1 MPNQGIKILTGTTV
15 TLLLSAVAVGPAM
28 AGPSAE
34 IAQQR
39 QQVPQMNG
47 TRTIRGSIKSIVGEV
62 IKVQEANGNVIELRL
77 SKRDQGILG
86 LVSGM
91 DIVAQVASGRVLNIA
106 MATAASS
113 QTASSSRSTS
123 TSSGS
128 SSSTSSGRSTSSGS
142 STNSTTTIT
151 RPAVAP
157 APSPATITRPVLP
170 PPVPSAPV
178 VRPVAPPPMAPAV
191 RPVVPAPAMT
201 PSVTVPRATPAPVR
215 ALW

>member
-1 MPNQGIKILTGTTV
+1 MPNQGMKILTGTTV

-34 IAQQR
+34 VAQR
-39 QQVPQMNG
+39 QQVSQMNG
-47 TRTIRGSIKSIVGEV
+47 AKTIRGTIKSIVGEV
-62 IKVQEANGNVIELRL
+62 VKVQEANGNVIELRL
-77 SKRDQGILG
+77 SKRNQGILG

-113 QTASSSRSTS
+113 QMASSTRSTSTNSGSS

-128 SSSTSSGRSTSSGS
+128 R
-142 STNSTTTIT
+142 TNSTTTIT
-151 RPAVAP
+151 RPGTSST
-157 APSPATITRPVLP
+157 PSMTNTTRPVMQPQVQP
-170 PPVPSAPV
+170 PPAIRQVT
-178 VRPVAPPPMAPAV
+178 PPPAV
-191 RPVVPAPAMT
+191 QPMPAPAAPQVIPAPPT
-201 PSVTVPRATPAPVR
+201 RPSVTVPRAMPAPAAPVR